1 MILALNHPLLLSGN
15 NCLILTIKNLLTY
28 CFLTTF
34 FVVFSLNVF
43 SQTDSLEVHDIKGK
57 KYYIHIIEKG
67 ESLYAIHKKYNIPL
81 DVLKKENPSV
91 VDGLSIG
98 EKIFIPV
105 KRKENE
111 EVVLDGNFITH
122 VVQKKQTLYSISK
135 LYKVQQ
141 NEIIAVNPDITNG
154 LQEGQVIKIPVKKL
168 KAEVKVVK
176 DKPIFLNKR
185 THVVA
190 KGETLYSLSKTYD
203 VSVEEIKQVNNGL
216 PQGLREGETIIL
228 PNNSVSTTEKD
239 TTSIIF
245 SLPENLQLD
254 TLSIEKK
261 STYNIGLLLPFYLDE
276 NDEMVDNRKALEER
290 KIYPKSK
297 FAIEFYNGFMAALDS
312 LYSDSCKFKVFVY
325 DTRGKDTSR
334 IKMLLQKPIFKDLN
348 LIVGPLYYDNFELV
362 ANFCKENKI
371 PLVTPV
377 KQSNKVLLG
386 NPFVFKA
393 IPSKT
398 AIIDPIAKL
407 LVDSFKTENLLA
419 ISYKKAKENPLVD
432 LCISAYNKELLNN
445 SDTSIYPSI
454 KKIDVT
460 TNLADIVAQFSS
472 TKNNVIFAPTTNQI
486 EVTSLFSY
494 LITTLN
500 KRDYK
505 NYKVTIIGLEEWDEF
520 ENIDMDYF
528 QRLNVHYCSSQYVN
542 GQDSL
547 NNQFLTNYI
556 NKKGVYPTN
565 YTLLGFDIAYYF
577 GDYFNN
583 YGVNISSSLLPH
595 YIGKSIQFNFF
606 KTGIESGYENKDL
619 SLLRFYNY
627 SIEKV
632 R

>member
-1 MILALNHPLLLSGN
+1 M
-15 NCLILTIKNLLTY
+15 
-28 CFLTTF
+28 
-34 FVVFSLNVF
+34 NVF

-67 ESLYAIHKKYNIPL
+67 ESLYAIHKKYDIPL

-98 EKIFIPV
+98 GKIFIPV

-141 NEIIAVNPDITNG
+141 NEIISVNPDITNG

-168 KAEVKVVK
+168 KVEVKDVK
-176 DKPIFLNKR
+176 DVPIVLNRK

-203 VSVEEIKQVNNGL
+203 ISLEEIKQVNNGL
-216 PQGLREGETIIL
+216 PQGLREGETILL
-228 PNNSVSTTEKD
+228 PTPLSVIEND
-239 TTSIIF
+239 TTAISF
-245 SLPENLQLD
+245 NLPENLQLD
-254 TLSIEKK
+254 TFSIQKK
-261 STYNIGLLLPFYLDE
+261 SIYNIGLLLPFYLDE
-276 NDEMVDNRKALEER
+276 NDEMVDSRQALEER

-348 LIVGPLYYDNFELV
+348 IIVGPLYYDNFELV
-362 ANFCKENKI
+362 ASYCKENKI

-377 KQSNKVLLG
+377 KQANKVLLG

-398 AIIDPIAKL
+398 AIIEPIAKL

-432 LCISAYNKELLNN
+432 LCISAYNKELLSN
-445 SDTSIYPSI
+445 SDTSIYSSI

-460 TNLADIVAQFSS
+460 TNIADIVAQFSG
-472 TKNNVIFAPTTNQI
+472 TKNNVIFAPTTSQI

-528 QRLNVHYCSSQYVN
+528 QRLNVHYCSSQYIN
-542 GQDSL
+542 CQDSL

-556 NKKGVYPTN
+556 NDKGVYPSD

-583 YGVNISSSLLPH
+583 YGVNISSGMLPR
-595 YIGKSIQFNFF
+595 YYGKSIQFNFF

-619 SLLRFYNY
+619 SLLRFYDY
-627 SIEKV
+627 SIDKV